1 MRYGKRVID
10 VESVIK
16 LNKQGVSQKS
26 IVKRLKLII
35 LGTVNL
41 LLWYGNSIELPFW
54 QLNN

>member
-1 MRYGKRVID
+1 MRYGKRVIG

-16 LNKQGVSQKS
+16 LNQQGVSQKS

-41 LLWYGNSIELPFW
+41 LL
-54 QLNN
+54 

>member
-1 MRYGKRVID
+1 MRYGNRVID
-10 VESVIK
+10 VESFIK

-41 LLWYGNSIELPFW
+41 LL
-54 QLNN
+54 

>member
-1 MRYGKRVID
+1 MRYGKRVTG

-41 LLWYGNSIELPFW
+41 LL
-54 QLNN
+54 

>member
-1 MRYGKRVID
+1 MRYGKRVIG

-41 LLWYGNSIELPFW
+41 LLLYGYFL
-54 QLNN
+54 

>member
-1 MRYGKRVID
+1 MRYGNRVID
-10 VESVIK
+10 VEPVIK

-41 LLWYGNSIELPFW
+41 LLWYGYFL
-54 QLNN
+54 